1 MKPVILEELVDA
13 ARRGDRAQ
21 FDRLFDLWFG
31 AVYRL
36 TLRRVDGNEARAQ
49 SLTQQVLIECVR
61 VALTPSGANATGQA
75 AGESTKGQSRGAL
88 VR

>member
-13 ARRGDRAQ
+13 ARRGDRAE

-31 AVYRL
+31 AVYRV
-36 TLRRVDGNEARAQ
+36 TLRRVDGDEARAQ
-49 SLTQQVLIECVR
+49 SLTRRMLIECVR
-61 VALTPSGANATGQA
+61 LALTPAGADSPTP
-75 AGESTKGQSRGAL
+75 GESTKDQRRGVV

>member
-21 FDRLFDLWFG
+21 FDRLFDLWFSV
-31 AVYRL
+31 VYRL
-36 TLRRVDGNEARAQ
+36 TLRRVDGDEARAQ
-49 SLTQQVLIECVR
+49 SLTQRILIECVR
-61 VALTPSGANATGQA
+61 LALTPAGDDSSSS
-75 AGESTKGQSRGAL
+75 AGESTKDQPRGVV

>member
-21 FDRLFDLWFG
+21 FDRLFDLWFS

-36 TLRRVDGNEARAQ
+36 TLRRVDGDEARAQ
-49 SLTQQVLIECVR
+49 SLTQRVLVECVR
-61 VALTPSGANATGQA
+61 LALTPAGADSSS
-75 AGESTKGQSRGAL
+75 AGESTKDQPRGVV

>member
-1 MKPVILEELVDA
+1 MKPIILEELVDA

-21 FDRLFDLWFG
+21 FDRLFDVWFG

-36 TLRRVDGNEARAQ
+36 TLRRVDGNEEHAQ
-49 SLTQQVLIECVR
+49 SLTRRILIECVR
-61 VALTPSGANATGQA
+61 LALTPVGDTPSAD
-75 AGESTKGQSRGAL
+75 ESTNDQTRDAV